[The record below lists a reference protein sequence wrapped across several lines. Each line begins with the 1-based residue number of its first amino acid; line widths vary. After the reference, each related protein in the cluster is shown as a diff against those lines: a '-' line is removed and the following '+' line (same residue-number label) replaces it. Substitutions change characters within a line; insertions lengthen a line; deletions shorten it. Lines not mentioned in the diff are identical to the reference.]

1 MDLCDSTGGSMR
13 GARLPLLFQDQTEA
27 QRAEKKFFE
36 TAPSP
41 LSQGLDDP
49 SNPPPLPLPLS
60 EGLDPG
66 SAAGFHQDQYCGA

>member
-1 MDLCDSTGGSMR
+1 MR

-41 LSQGLDDP
+41 LSQGLYDP
-49 SNPPPLPLPLS
+49 SNPPPTPPS
-60 EGLDPG
+60 PI
-66 SAAGFHQDQYCGA
+66 